1 MKKITL
7 FLFSAIAIS
16 TVSFAQ
22 TSTKKTTATKSPK
35 VVATAAQ
42 VADDAVKF
50 TTSDASEEFAVDG
63 KDVLISGNNNKITI
77 TGNVGKILI
86 TGKDN
91 DITIVAVN
99 EIVITGNGN
108 FVSWEKTNTS
118 SVKPTIQDKG
128 GYNNVEKRS
137 GNAQTKEE
145 N

>member
-7 FLFSAIAIS
+7 FLFSAMAIS
-16 TVSFAQ
+16 TASFAQ
-22 TSTKKTTATKSPK
+22 TSTKKTPATKVTKP
-35 VVATAAQ
+35 ATAKPQ
-42 VADDAVKF
+42 VAADALKF
-50 TTSDASEEFAVDG
+50 ENSNKEEEFAVDG

-118 SVKPTIQDKG
+118 SAKPIIQDKG